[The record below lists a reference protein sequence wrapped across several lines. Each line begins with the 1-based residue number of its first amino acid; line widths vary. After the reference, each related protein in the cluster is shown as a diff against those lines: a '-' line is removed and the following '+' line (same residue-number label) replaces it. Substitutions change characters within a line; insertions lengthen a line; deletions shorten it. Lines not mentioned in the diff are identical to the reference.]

1 MTHNQFTR
9 REVLAAFLGVPAALA
24 ACRSQRPPP
33 LPRGEIVGAS
43 DVLGHRVRDGLSIIP
58 SNDQWLRTSVVIV
71 GGGVAGLSAA
81 WQLLKTGFDDFVL
94 LELESAPG
102 GTARSGKSP
111 VIAYPWGAH
120 YLPTPMKENAGLLS
134 LLDEMGILEGS
145 DADGEP
151 VVGEQFLCRDPE
163 ERVFYR
169 GRWYEGLYLHA
180 GASADELTQFD
191 AFNSEV
197 NRWVGWR
204 DSKGRR
210 AFSIPVATGSDDS
223 EVTELDKISIA
234 EWLDRRGWRSERLR
248 WLIDYACRDDY
259 GLTLD
264 QTSAWAGLFYFCSR
278 VTKPGADARPLMTW
292 PEGNGRLVSH
302 LYDKVKSKVKLGLAV
317 AEIIPTEEHGRP
329 NIDVLAIDNEAQ
341 TAVGFHAD
349 RVIFAAPHFLT
360 RYVIRPYRDN
370 PPAQLSEFQY
380 GAWMVANLFLK
391 DRPEDRGF
399 PLAWD
404 NVLYESP
411 GLGYVVATH
420 QRGLDRGPTVF
431 TYYYPLCDA
440 NPREAR
446 SRLLAA
452 GRDDWADVALADLS
466 RAHPEIRTLTERLDV
481 MRWGHA
487 MIRPRPGFVWSEARR
502 AAAKPYRGI
511 HFANTDLSGVPL
523 FEEAFYH
530 GLRAAEEVSEATGRR
545 GDGVTRGQRG

>member
-1 MTHNQFTR
+1 MTQTQFTR

-24 ACRSQRPPP
+24 ACRSQKSAP
-33 LPRGEIVGAS
+33 LPPGEVVGAS
-43 DVLGHRVRDGLSIIP
+43 DVIGHRIRDGLTISP
-58 SNDQWLRTSVVIV
+58 STDQWQRTSVVIV

-102 GTARSGKSP
+102 GTARSGASP

-120 YLPTPMKENAGLLS
+120 YLPTPMKENMGLVS
-134 LLDEMGILEGS
+134 LLDEMGILEGR

-151 VVGEQFLCRDPE
+151 IVGEQFLCRDPE
-163 ERVFYR
+163 ERVFFR

-210 AFSIPVATGSDDS
+210 AFAIPVSTGSDDS
-223 EVTELDKISIA
+223 EVTELDRISIA
-234 EWLDRRGWRSERLR
+234 EWLDRRGLRSERLR

-317 AEIIPTEEHGRP
+317 SEIIPKEASGQS
-329 NIDVLAIDNEAQ
+329 NIDVVAIDNEAQ

-349 RVIFAAPHFLT
+349 RVIFAAPHFMT

-370 PPAQLSEFQY
+370 PPAHLSEFQY

-391 DRPEDRGF
+391 DRPKDRGF

-440 NPREAR
+440 DPREAR

-452 GRDDWADVALADLS
+452 GRDEWADVALADLS

-502 AAAKPYRGI
+502 DASKPYRGI

-530 GLRAAEEVSEATGRR
+530 GLRAANEVSEASGRH
-545 GDGVTRGQRG
+545 GDGATG